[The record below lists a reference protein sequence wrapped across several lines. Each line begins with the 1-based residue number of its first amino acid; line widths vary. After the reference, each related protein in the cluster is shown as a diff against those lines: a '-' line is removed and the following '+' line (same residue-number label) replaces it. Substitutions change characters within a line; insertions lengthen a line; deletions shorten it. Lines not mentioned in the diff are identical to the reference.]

1 MDDIRHGSTLFL
13 AFDESVLINN
23 AEWGEEIEIANIRC
37 GTLLQQDGESETS
50 SSCRFQYMHRGI
62 LRRVMNC

>member
-13 AFDESVLINN
+13 AFGESVLINN

-50 SSCRFQYMHRGI
+50 SSC
-62 LRRVMNC
+62 